1 MLQSEMLILVP
12 EGLQMLE
19 LRSVNAFYGNSCA
32 VSNVDLKVNQGEFLS
47 VIGRNGVGKTSL
59 MRAIIG
65 LMDRITGSIQ
75 LDGVEIN
82 KKKTHQRAA
91 AGIGYVP
98 QGRGILPKF
107 TVKENLTIGT
117 FAAEAKDTHIND
129 WVFGLFPILKEFLN
143 RQGGDLSGGQQQQLA
158 IARALL
164 TEPKVMLLD
173 EPTEGIQPNIV
184 EKIEEVLIDLNTN
197 HGMTLI
203 LVEQN
208 VEFARRAS
216 QRYAILENGVIATE
230 GGIDTLTDDLVHKY
244 LSV

>member
-1 MLQSEMLILVP
+1 
-12 EGLQMLE
+12 MLE
-19 LRSVNAFYGNSCA
+19 INSVKAFYGNSCA
-32 VSNVDLKVNQGEFLS
+32 VDDVSLNIQSGEFLS
-47 VIGRNGVGKTSL
+47 ILGRNGVGKTSL

-65 LMDRITGSIQ
+65 LMDRITGSIK

-82 KKKTHQRAA
+82 HKKTHERAI

-107 TVKENLTIGT
+107 TVRENLQVGT
-117 FAAEAKDTHIND
+117 FATSKNNNRSDINE
-129 WVFGLFPILKEFLN
+129 WVFELFPILKEFLN
-143 RQGGDLSGGQQQQLA
+143 RPGGDLSGGQQQQLA

-164 TEPKVMLLD
+164 TDPKVMLLD

-184 EKIEEVLIDLNTN
+184 EKIEEVLIDLNN
-197 HGMTLI
+197 KHNMTLI

-208 VEFARRAS
+208 VDFARRAS
-216 QRYAILENGVIATE
+216 QRFAILENGIVAAE
-230 GGIDTLTDDLVHKY
+230 GKADSLTDELIHKH

>member
-1 MLQSEMLILVP
+1 MLDLK
-12 EGLQMLE
+12 
-19 LRSVNAFYGNSCA
+19 SVNAFYGNSRA
-32 VSNVDLKVNQGEFLS
+32 VSNINLQVKDGQFFS
-47 VIGRNGVGKTSL
+47 VIGRNGAGKTSL

-65 LMDRITGSIQ
+65 LMDTITGSIR
-75 LDGVEIN
+75 LDDVEIN
-82 KKKTHQRAA
+82 KKKTHERAL
-91 AGIGYVP
+91 AGVGYVP
-98 QGRGILPKF
+98 QGRGILPEF

-117 FAAEAKDTHIND
+117 FATENKVKHINE
-129 WVFGLFPILKEFLN
+129 WIFELFPILKEFLN

-158 IARALL
+158 LARALL

-208 VEFARRAS
+208 VAFARRAS
-216 QRYAILENGVIATE
+216 QQYVIMENGVVAAE
-230 GGIDTLTDDLVHKY
+230 GAINSLTDDLVHKY

>member
-1 MLQSEMLILVP
+1 MHILVREELP
-12 EGLQMLE
+12 MLE
-19 LRSVNAFYGNSCA
+19 LREVNAFYGNSRA
-32 VSNVDLKVNQGEFLS
+32 VANVDLKVNQGEFLS

-82 KKKTHQRAA
+82 KKKTHQRAT

-107 TVKENLTIGT
+107 TVKENLTLGT

-143 RQGGDLSGGQQQQLA
+143 RPGGDLSGGQQQQLA

-230 GGIDTLTDDLVHKY
+230 GEINSLTDDLVQKY